1 MQEEEL
7 DRGSSSDDGEQRGE
21 GTLNPALLSQIEKE
35 LQSREVL
42 LLECAKGLEAQV
54 RLQTACLSACRL
66 IVSRCQ
72 TFTTSKKSHTGS
84 LLFLHHSRLRP

>member
-1 MQEEEL
+1 VQEEEL

-54 RLQTACLSACRL
+54 LYKLYPHA
-66 IVSRCQ
+66 
-72 TFTTSKKSHTGS
+72 G
-84 LLFLHHSRLRP
+84 

>member
-54 RLQTACLSACRL
+54 LLNLSGPSACRL
-66 IVSRCQ
+66 IMSMSDLKVHK
-72 TFTTSKKSHTGS
+72 SK
-84 LLFLHHSRLRP
+84 